1 MFADKVVEI
10 CTGLL
15 KYLIL
20 IIYFFFNVAY
30 SKWELPKQLP
40 FPNISAQKSWPHV
53 EKNGYRVLL
62 ESISEN

>member
-20 IIYFFFNVAY
+20 IIYLFFYVAY
-30 SKWELPKQLP
+30 SK
-40 FPNISAQKSWPHV
+40 
-53 EKNGYRVLL
+53 
-62 ESISEN
+62 